1 MDYIDLFLKDK
12 QPRKLSRLEQLI
24 VTHSVMKEIFTEV
37 LDTGYEPRLN
47 ELYCDEEK
55 VVQMLDLIVQTPIY
69 RGFQWMYGLELHGV
83 ERIPDVGGAM
93 LVSNHATPYLGD
105 VAPLYFG
112 IFEKKRRAVYG
123 LGHKLLQKSDFIKTV
138 GGTFG
143 TRDTAIRL
151 LGDDKLAL
159 VCPGGIL
166 DACKPWYHCYKVRPV
181 EGFSDSGLGY
191 LKAAYAAKKPI
202 IPVANIGAE
211 ESILIL
217 ADIKEPIG
225 KFLRYMDG
233 KIHFGKTARGRTI
246 FHLWESA
253 KIIPLAV
260 TPPMRAKID
269 AYVGYEIN
277 VSHFLGSNPA
287 QEDFSEVNRIVM
299 SQLQSLIDVGLK
311 EKPTLISRLKIGLA
325 KYIE

>member
-1 MDYIDLFLKDK
+1 
-12 QPRKLSRLEQLI
+12 LEQLI
-24 VTHSVMKEIFTEV
+24 VAHSVMKEIFTEV
-37 LDTGYEPRLN
+37 LDTKYEPRLN

-55 VVQMLDLIVQTPIY
+55 IIQMLDLIVQTPIY
-69 RGFQWMYGLELHGV
+69 RGFQWMYGIDLHNV
-83 ERIPDVGGAM
+83 ENIPNRGGAM

-112 IFEKKRRAVYG
+112 IFEKRRRAIYG
-123 LGHKLLQKSDFIKTV
+123 LGHKLLKKSDFIKTI

-143 TRDTAIRL
+143 TRDTAVKL
-151 LGDDKLAL
+151 LEDDKLTL
-159 VCPGGIL
+159 VCPGGIM

-191 LKAAYAAKKPI
+191 LKAAYMAKKPI
-202 IPVANIGAE
+202 IPVGNIGAE

-225 KFLRYMDG
+225 RFLRYMDD
-233 KIHFGKTARGRTI
+233 KIHFGDTVRGKTI

-260 TPPMRAKID
+260 TPPMRTKVD
-269 AYVGYEIN
+269 AYIGNPIDVNY
-277 VSHFLGSNPA
+277 FLGSNPS
-287 QEDFSEVNRIVM
+287 QGDFAEVNRIVM
-299 SQLQSLIDVGLK
+299 AQLQSLIDVGLK
-311 EKPTLISRLKIGLA
+311 EKPTLISRIKREIG
-325 KYIE
+325 KYVE